1 MTIFT
6 NEELNEI
13 RSKVDI
19 VDIIGEYIP
28 LVQKGKNFFGIC
40 PFHDDHNPSMSV
52 SREKQIYTC
61 FVCGAS
67 GNVYNFLTDYDNIS
81 FPEAVKKTASKAG
94 IVLKNDINTYTKVVS
109 NENYDIFD
117 ISTKYYQNNINTSIG
132 KEAKGYLLKRK
143 ITDDIIKEFQI
154 GLSIDQSDN
163 LFKLLEGKKY
173 SENKLISLG
182 LINKSDYGYNDV
194 FRNRIMFPIW
204 DINGK
209 VVGYSG
215 RIYNTDDQAKY
226 INTKESEIFV
236 KGKLLYNYHRA
247 KNDSR
252 KKKQVILMEG
262 FMDVIRAY
270 SVGIKNVVATMGT
283 ALTKTQILL
292 LKKLSNNIVI
302 CYDGDEAGGQ
312 ATLSAINELSKA
324 NVNVSVMQLSD
335 NLDPD
340 DYIVKYGGNE
350 FKNRL
355 ANALSI
361 LDFKMIYYKKGKD
374 FSKNED
380 ISKYI
385 DEVINEIKNL
395 DDNIIIELY
404 IKKVSEDFS
413 INKDLLYEKLSKVK
427 PLPKKKETITRK
439 AKLLLNKYQ
448 KAEQLLIYYML
459 RHKEVVRMYEVNVSY
474 LPTSKYRILANEII
488 HYVNKYNDFSIADFI
503 TYLNDKEDLIKLI
516 GELEQLSLED
526 DYTEE
531 EINDYIN
538 VLKEFSIKN
547 EIKRIKDKI
556 TEEIDPIKKAKLA
569 EKIRKLKM

>member
-28 LVQKGKNFFGIC
+28 LVQKGKNYFGLC

-67 GNVYNFLTDYDNIS
+67 GNVYKFLTDYDNIS
-81 FPEAVKKTASKAG
+81 FSEAVKKLASKAG
-94 IVLKNDINTYTKVVS
+94 IVLKNDVKTYTKVIS

-117 ISTKYYQNNINTSIG
+117 IATKYYQNNINTSIG
-132 KEAKGYLLKRK
+132 KEAKEYLLKRN
-143 ITDDIIKEFQI
+143 INDDIIKEFQI
-154 GLSIDQSDN
+154 GLAIDQVDS
-163 LFKLLEGKKY
+163 LFKLLVGKKY
-173 SENKLISLG
+173 SENKLLALG
-182 LINKSDYGYNDV
+182 LINKNEYGYNDI

-209 VVGYSG
+209 VIGYSG
-215 RIYNTDDQAKY
+215 RVYNTSDQAKY

-247 KNDSR
+247 KNECR
-252 KKKQVILMEG
+252 KKNQVILMEG

-283 ALTKTQILL
+283 ALTNDQILL

-302 CYDGDEAGGQ
+302 CYDGDDAGGQ
-312 ATLSAINELSKA
+312 ATLSAVNELSKS
-324 NVNVSVMQLSD
+324 NVNISVVRLPD
-335 NLDPD
+335 DLDPD
-340 DYIVKYGGNE
+340 DYIVKYGGEE
-350 FKNRL
+350 FENKISH
-355 ANALSI
+355 ALSV
-361 LDFKMIYYKKGKD
+361 LDFKMIFYKKGKD

-385 DEVINEIKNL
+385 DEVINEIKDL
-395 DDNIIIELY
+395 EDNIIIELY
-404 IKKVSEDFS
+404 IKKLSEEFS
-413 INKDLLYEKLSKVK
+413 IDKDLLYEKLTKVK
-427 PLPKKKETITRK
+427 PSPKKKEIVIKKPK
-439 AKLLLNKYQ
+439 AILNKYQ
-448 KAEQLLIYYML
+448 KAEQLLLYYML
-459 RHKEVVRMYEVNVSY
+459 RHKEVVRMYEVNISY

-488 HYVNKYNDFSIADFI
+488 HYINKYGELSIADFI
-503 TYLNDKEDLIKLI
+503 TYLNDKEDLIKLV
-516 GELEQLSLED
+516 GELEQLSLKD

-531 EINDYIN
+531 EVTDYIN
-538 VLKEFSIKN
+538 VLREYSINN

-556 TEEIDPIKKAKLA
+556 KEETDPIKKAKLA